1 MGVSVNGM
9 GVSAELRL
17 MPQPGT
23 EALRPNDAVGAGGGT
38 PYVRL
43 ELELSSWLTVRR
55 RQLVRQLGTAP
66 SLRWLETRNIAELTI
81 GDVRTVLEEYR
92 WLSAVFSQ
100 GAAHERAAAAKCA
113 AETTASRAKSSIERA
128 GGSGAAYRSTSN
140 LA

>member
-1 MGVSVNGM
+1 MGVCV
-9 GVSAELRL
+9 ELRL
-17 MPQPGT
+17 VPAPGSDDA
-23 EALRPNDAVGAGGGT
+23 ALRPNDAVGGGGGT

-43 ELELSSWLTVRR
+43 ELELCSWLTVRR

-92 WLSAVFSQ
+92 WLSAVFSR

-113 AETTASRAKSSIERA
+113 AETTTLRAKSSIERA
-128 GGSGAAYRSTSN
+128 GGSGAGSTSISN
-140 LA
+140 